1 MEILYG
7 LIEDA
12 GIEVNCR
19 MGLSDKEHEE
29 IRQTETMNLQ
39 ISSTGQMAL
48 YYSDGTNAL
57 NGVSAGGLLRRDDE
71 RTRKLKGLFNE

>member
-12 GIEVNCR
+12 GIEVNSR
-19 MGLSDKEHEE
+19 MGISDQEHEE
-29 IRQTETMNLQ
+29 IRQTEIMDLQ
-39 ISSTGQMAL
+39 MSSAGQMAL

-71 RTRKLKGLFNE
+71 RTRKLRGLFE